1 MIVTGH
7 GVDVMEVERIRRA
20 ADRFG
25 ERFLL
30 RVFAP
35 TEIAQA
41 ERLGNPW
48 QFYASRFA
56 AKEAFSK
63 ALGTGFV
70 GFGLRDV
77 MVVRNAGKPPHFEF
91 SEKLSRNFP
100 GLKPGHFLLSLSHV
114 RAVAV
119 ASVIRVAPDQG

>member
-7 GVDVMEVERIRRA
+7 GVDVMEVDRIRRA
-20 ADRFG
+20 AERFG
-25 ERFLL
+25 ERFLR
-30 RVFAP
+30 RVFSPA
-35 TEIAQA
+35 EIAQA
-41 ERLGNPW
+41 GRLVNPW

-77 MVVRNAGKPPHFEF
+77 MVVRSAGKPPRFEF

-119 ASVIRVAPDQG
+119 ASVIRVAPNQG